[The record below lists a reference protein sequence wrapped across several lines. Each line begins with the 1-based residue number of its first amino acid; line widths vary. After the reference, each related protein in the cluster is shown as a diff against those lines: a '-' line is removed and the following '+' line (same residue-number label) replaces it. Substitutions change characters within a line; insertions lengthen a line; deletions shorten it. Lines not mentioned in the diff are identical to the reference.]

1 MSQEFSKMLKDTLD
15 NMKKKIQS
23 ANEKWDQENEQ

>member
-15 NMKKKIQS
+15 NMKNKIKQ
-23 ANEKWDQENEQ
+23 ANEKWDNENEQ